1 MKKDRLSGC
10 GNLGTDSCCGCLYAY
25 EYELSI
31 VLSTYKSSQKNAYST
46 LIFSPVIRHQLQA
59 TDTITRGQAWA
70 ARRLRIDFELG
81 QLQQRGCVDLERG
94 GGGGGFQPGTGPA
107 EYVLMAFER
116 FQAAQKA
123 LGKLFEIV
131 FVVVVEAV
139 QLGLCRAATDQPV
152 GVCWQALARDAGAAN
167 SLRGRHA

>member
-1 MKKDRLSGC
+1 L
-10 GNLGTDSCCGCLYAY
+10 
-25 EYELSI
+25 
-31 VLSTYKSSQKNAYST
+31 
-46 LIFSPVIRHQLQA
+46 RHRLQA

-107 EYVLMAFER
+107 EYVLMALER

-139 QLGLCRAATDQPV
+139 PIRAYAERLRINPSACA
-152 GVCWQALARDAGAAN
+152 GRLFARDAGAAN